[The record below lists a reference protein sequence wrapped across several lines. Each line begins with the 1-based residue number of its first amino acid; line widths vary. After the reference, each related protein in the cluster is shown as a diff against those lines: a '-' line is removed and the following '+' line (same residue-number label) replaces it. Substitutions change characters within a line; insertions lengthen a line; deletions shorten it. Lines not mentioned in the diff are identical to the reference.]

1 MKRLL
6 TVLAVIFAAVLAAA
20 DTRDIPYYEADA
32 PKTGDAAYLAE
43 RCKLDLY
50 LPEGEKNFPTL
61 VWFHGGGLSKG
72 NKHCSKEFNLGRIAV
87 AAVNYRLSGKRAQ
100 CPDYIYDAAVAVAWV
115 RKHIAEYGG
124 DPAKVYV
131 SGHSAG
137 GYLTAML
144 ALDPKYLK
152 TFGCDP
158 HDLAGYLPIS
168 GQMTTHFRI
177 LAERREKG
185 SSVPGVVLDEYA
197 PIQLAGKNVPP
208 MVLLVGDPEVEWPS
222 RVEENFLLAARLTR
236 VYRNDNVKCYSF
248 PTFNHGGVFHPAAA
262 YINRLLVPPVKK
274 KPAQTG
280 K

>member
-1 MKRLL
+1 M
-6 TVLAVIFAAVLAAA
+6 
-20 DTRDIPYYEADA
+20 
-32 PKTGDAAYLAE
+32 
-43 RCKLDLY
+43 
-50 LPEGEKNFPTL
+50 
-61 VWFHGGGLSKG
+61 
-72 NKHCSKEFNLGRIAV
+72 
-87 AAVNYRLSGKRAQ
+87 
-100 CPDYIYDAAVAVAWV
+100 

-124 DPAKVYV
+124 DPTKVYV
-131 SGHSAG
+131 AGHSAG

-177 LAERREKG
+177 LAERRAKG
-185 SSVPGVVLDEYA
+185 SAVPGVVLDEYA
-197 PIQLAGKNVPP
+197 PIQLAGKNCPP

-274 KPAQTG
+274 KPAQSG

>member
-6 TVLAVIFAAVLAAA
+6 TVLTVIFAAVLTAA
-20 DTRDIPYYEADA
+20 DTRDISYYEADA
-32 PKTGDAAYLAE
+32 QKTGDAEYLAE

-61 VWFHGGGLSKG
+61 VWFHGGGLSAG

-100 CPDYIYDAAVAVAWV
+100 CPDYIYDAAAAVAWV

-208 MVLLVGDPEVEWPS
+208 MVLLVGDPAIEFPA
-222 RVEENFLLAARLTR
+222 RVEENLLLAARLRR
-236 VYRNDNVKCYSF
+236 VYGNTGVKCHSI
-248 PTFNHGGVFHPAAA
+248 PDCTHGEVEYPAVT
-262 YINRLLVPPVKK
+262 YLNRHIAS
-274 KPAQTG
+274 PAQR
-280 K
+280 KAR